1 MFALNF
7 PQEIEH
13 FIDVFRSIQLKDLI
27 DILVV
32 AFLIYKI
39 LLLLQGTKAL
49 QMLAGLAVII
59 LLYFFS
65 GILELLTLNWIL
77 DTFMSSLLI
86 LIIIVFQ
93 DDIRK
98 ALAKIGTV
106 PIARIQTEYSFGIEE
121 VVKAVSKLAEKKVG
135 ALIVFERE
143 ISLKDYLEG
152 AVLIDAK
159 VSEEL
164 LISIFNPKSPLHDGA
179 VIISGGKI
187 VAAGVVLPLSTN
199 PDIAKDLGTRHR
211 AGIGITE
218 VSDAVVIIVS
228 EERGEISLAV
238 GGKISRDITPA
249 TLRKMLSQLLGFETP
264 QPWWKRLRVKED
276 EKRA

>member
-1 MFALNF
+1 LFALNLS
-7 PQEIEH
+7 QEIEH
-13 FIDVFRSIQLKDLI
+13 FIGVFRSIQFKDII
-27 DILVV
+27 DILIV
-32 AFLIYKI
+32 ALLIYRI
-39 LLLLQGTKAL
+39 LLLVQGTKAL
-49 QMLAGLAVII
+49 QMLAGLTVII

-65 GILELLTLNWIL
+65 ETFELLTLNWIL
-77 DTFMSSLLI
+77 HTFMSSLLI

-106 PIARIQTEYSFGIEE
+106 PITRIQTEYSFGIEE
-121 VVKAVSKLAEKKVG
+121 VVKAVTKLAEKKIG

-152 AVLIDAK
+152 AVLLDAK

-179 VIISGGKI
+179 VVISGGKI

-211 AGIGITE
+211 AGIGITD
-218 VSDAVVIIVS
+218 VSDAVAVIVS

-249 TLRKMLSQLLGFETP
+249 TLRKMLSQLLGFETL

>member
-1 MFALNF
+1 LFILNF

-13 FIDVFRSIQLKDLI
+13 FIGVFRSIQLKDVI

-32 AFLIYKI
+32 AFLIYRI

-49 QMLAGLAVII
+49 QMLAGLTVII

-65 GILELLTLNWIL
+65 EILELLTLNWIL
-77 DTFMSSLLI
+77 HTFMSSLLI

-121 VVKAVSKLAEKKVG
+121 VVKAVTKLAEKKIG

-152 AVLIDAK
+152 AVLLDAK

-179 VIISGGKI
+179 VVISGGKI

-218 VSDAVVIIVS
+218 VSDAVAVIVS

-249 TLRKMLSQLLGFETP
+249 TLRKMLSQLLGFETL

>member
-1 MFALNF
+1 LFALNLS
-7 PQEIEH
+7 QEIEH
-13 FIDVFRSIQLKDLI
+13 FIGVFRSIQFKDII
-27 DILVV
+27 DILIV
-32 AFLIYKI
+32 ALLIYRI
-39 LLLLQGTKAL
+39 LLLVQGTKAL
-49 QMLAGLAVII
+49 QMLAGLTVII

-65 GILELLTLNWIL
+65 ETFELLTLNWIL
-77 DTFMSSLLI
+77 HTFMSSLLI

-121 VVKAVSKLAEKKVG
+121 VVKAVTKLAEKKIG

-152 AVLIDAK
+152 AVLLDAK

-179 VIISGGKI
+179 VVISGGKI

-211 AGIGITE
+211 AGIGITD
-218 VSDAVVIIVS
+218 VSDAVAVIVS

-249 TLRKMLSQLLGFETP
+249 TLRKMLSQLLGFETL

>member
-1 MFALNF
+1 LFALNF

-218 VSDAVVIIVS
+218 VSDAVAVIVS

-249 TLRKMLSQLLGFETP
+249 TLRKMLSQLLGFETL

>member
-13 FIDVFRSIQLKDLI
+13 FIGVFRSIQLKDLI

-32 AFLIYKI
+32 AFLIYRI

-49 QMLAGLAVII
+49 QMLAGLTVII

-65 GILELLTLNWIL
+65 EILELLTLNWIL
-77 DTFMSSLLI
+77 HTFMSSLLI

-93 DDIRK
+93 DDIKK

-106 PIARIQTEYSFGIEE
+106 PIVRIQTEYSFGIEE

-152 AVLIDAK
+152 AVVLDAK

-199 PDIAKDLGTRHR
+199 PNIAKDLGTRHR

-218 VSDAVVIIVS
+218 VSDAVAIIVS

-249 TLRKMLSQLLGFETP
+249 TLRKMLSQLLGFETL

>member
-1 MFALNF
+1 MFTLNF

-13 FIDVFRSIQLKDLI
+13 FIGVFRSIQLKDVI

-32 AFLIYKI
+32 AFLIYRI

-49 QMLAGLAVII
+49 QMLAGLTVII

-65 GILELLTLNWIL
+65 EILELLTLNWIL
-77 DTFMSSLLI
+77 HTFMSSLLI

-121 VVKAVSKLAEKKVG
+121 VVKAVTKLAEKKVG

-152 AVLIDAK
+152 AVLLDAK

-179 VIISGGKI
+179 VVISGGKI

-218 VSDAVVIIVS
+218 VSDAVAVIVS

-249 TLRKMLSQLLGFETP
+249 TLRKMLSQLLGFETL

>member
-1 MFALNF
+1 LFALNF

-13 FIDVFRSIQLKDLI
+13 FIGVFRSIQLKDII

-32 AFLIYKI
+32 AFLIYRI

-49 QMLAGLAVII
+49 QMLAGLTVII

-65 GILELLTLNWIL
+65 EILELLTLNWIL
-77 DTFMSSLLI
+77 HTFMSSLLI

-152 AVLIDAK
+152 AVLLDAK

-164 LISIFNPKSPLHDGA
+164 LISIFNTKSPLHDGA
-179 VIISGGKI
+179 VVISGGKI

-218 VSDAVVIIVS
+218 VSDAVAVIVS

-249 TLRKMLSQLLGFETP
+249 TLRKMLSQLLGFETL

>member
-1 MFALNF
+1 LFTLNF

-13 FIDVFRSIQLKDLI
+13 FIGVFRSIQLKDVI

-32 AFLIYKI
+32 AFLIYRI

-49 QMLAGLAVII
+49 QMLAGLTVII

-65 GILELLTLNWIL
+65 EILELLTLNWIL
-77 DTFMSSLLI
+77 HTFMSSLLI

-121 VVKAVSKLAEKKVG
+121 VVKAVTKLAEKKVG

-152 AVLIDAK
+152 AVLLDAK

-179 VIISGGKI
+179 VVISGGKI

-218 VSDAVVIIVS
+218 VSYAVAVIVS

-249 TLRKMLSQLLGFETP
+249 TLRKMLSQLLGFETL
-264 QPWWKRLRVKED
+264 QPWWKRLRVKEY

>member
-13 FIDVFRSIQLKDLI
+13 FIGVFRSIQLKDLI

-32 AFLIYKI
+32 AFLIYRI

-65 GILELLTLNWIL
+65 EILELLTLNWIL
-77 DTFMSSLLI
+77 HTFMSSLLI

-93 DDIRK
+93 DDIKK

-106 PIARIQTEYSFGIEE
+106 PIVRIQTEYSFGIEE

-152 AVLIDAK
+152 AVLLDAK

-218 VSDAVVIIVS
+218 VSDAVAIIVS

-249 TLRKMLSQLLGFETP
+249 TLRKMLSQLLGFETL

-276 EKRA
+276 EKRT

>member
-1 MFALNF
+1 LFASNILR
-7 PQEIEH
+7 ELEH
-13 FIDVFRSIQLKDLI
+13 FIEVFRSIQFKDII
-27 DILVV
+27 DILLV
-32 AFLIYKI
+32 AFLIYRV

-49 QMLAGLAVII
+49 QMLAGLTVII

-65 GILELLTLNWIL
+65 EIFQLLTLNWIL
-77 DTFMSSLLI
+77 HTFMSSLLI

-106 PIARIQTEYSFGIEE
+106 PIARIQSEYSLGIEE
-121 VVKAVSKLAEKKVG
+121 VVKAVTKLAEKKIG

-143 ISLKDYLEG
+143 ISLRDYLEG
-152 AVLIDAK
+152 AVLLDAK

-179 VIISGGKI
+179 VVISGGKI

-218 VSDAVVIIVS
+218 VSDAVSVIVS

-249 TLRKMLSQLLGFETP
+249 TLRKMLSQLLGFETI
-264 QPWWKRLRVKED
+264 QPWWKRLRVKEY

>member
-1 MFALNF
+1 MINIEAFKWL
-7 PQEIEH
+7 EH
-13 FIDVFRSIQLKDLI
+13 FIGVFRSIQFKDI
-27 DILVV
+27 VDIFVV
-32 AFLIYKI
+32 AFLIYRI

-49 QMLAGLAVII
+49 QMLAGLTII
-59 LLYFFS
+59 IALYFISQIF
-65 GILELLTLNWIL
+65 ELLTLNWIL
-77 DTFMSSLLI
+77 QTFMSSLLI

-93 DDIRK
+93 DDIKK

-106 PIARIQTEYSFGIEE
+106 PTAKIQTEYSFGIEE
-121 VVKAVSKLAEKKVG
+121 VVKAVTKLAEKKIG

-152 AVLIDAK
+152 SVLLDAK

-164 LISIFNPKSPLHDGA
+164 LVSIFNPKSPLHDGA

-218 VSDAVVIIVS
+218 VSDAVAVIVS

-249 TLRKMLSQLLGFETP
+249 TLRKILSQLLGFETI
-264 QPWWKRLRVKED
+264 QPWWKRLRNKEN
-276 EKRA
+276 EKRK

>member
-1 MFALNF
+1 LFALNF

-13 FIDVFRSIQLKDLI
+13 FIGVFRSIQLKDVI

-32 AFLIYKI
+32 AFLIYRI

-65 GILELLTLNWIL
+65 EILELLTLNWIL
-77 DTFMSSLLI
+77 HTFMSSLLI

-152 AVLIDAK
+152 AVLLDAK

-218 VSDAVVIIVS
+218 VSDAVAIIVS

-249 TLRKMLSQLLGFETP
+249 TLRKMLSQLLGFETL

>member
-1 MFALNF
+1 LFALNF

-32 AFLIYKI
+32 AFVIYKI

-187 VAAGVVLPLSTN
+187 VAAGAVLPLSTN

>member
-1 MFALNF
+1 LFDLNF
-7 PQEIEH
+7 LQELEH
-13 FIDVFRSIQLKDLI
+13 FIGVFRSIQFKDII

-32 AFLIYKI
+32 AFLIYRI

-49 QMLAGLAVII
+49 QMLAGLTVII

-65 GILELLTLNWIL
+65 EIFELLTLNWIL
-77 DTFMSSLLI
+77 HTFMSSLLI

-106 PIARIQTEYSFGIEE
+106 PIARIQTEYSFSIEE
-121 VVKAVSKLAEKKVG
+121 VVKAVTKLAEKKVG

-143 ISLKDYLEG
+143 ISLRDYLEG
-152 AVLIDAK
+152 AVLLDAK

-179 VIISGGKI
+179 VVISGGKL

-218 VSDAVVIIVS
+218 VSDAVSVIVS

-249 TLRKMLSQLLGFETP
+249 TLRKMLSQLLGFESL
-264 QPWWKRLRVKED
+264 QPWWKRLRVKKD

>member
-249 TLRKMLSQLLGFETP
+249 TLRKMLSQLLGFETL

>member
-32 AFLIYKI
+32 AFVIYKI

>member
-1 MFALNF
+1 LFALNF

-13 FIDVFRSIQLKDLI
+13 FIGVFRSIQLKDAI

-32 AFLIYKI
+32 AFLIYRI
-39 LLLLQGTKAL
+39 LLLVQGTKAL
-49 QMLAGLAVII
+49 QMLAGLTVII

-65 GILELLTLNWIL
+65 EIFELLTLNWIL
-77 DTFMSSLLI
+77 HTFMSSLLI

-121 VVKAVSKLAEKKVG
+121 VVKAVTKLAEKKIG

-143 ISLKDYLEG
+143 ISLRDYLEG
-152 AVLIDAK
+152 AVLLDAK

-179 VIISGGKI
+179 VVISGGKI

-218 VSDAVVIIVS
+218 VSDAVAVIVS

-249 TLRKMLSQLLGFETP
+249 TLRKMLSQLLGFETL

>member
-1 MFALNF
+1 LFALNILR
-7 PQEIEH
+7 ELEH
-13 FIDVFRSIQLKDLI
+13 FIEVFRSIQFKDII
-27 DILVV
+27 DILLV
-32 AFLIYKI
+32 AFLIYRV

-49 QMLAGLAVII
+49 QMLAGLTVII

-65 GILELLTLNWIL
+65 EIFQLLTLNWIL
-77 DTFMSSLLI
+77 HTFMSSLLI

-106 PIARIQTEYSFGIEE
+106 PIARIQSEYSLGIEE
-121 VVKAVSKLAEKKVG
+121 VVKAVTKLAEKKIG

-143 ISLKDYLEG
+143 ISLRDYLEG
-152 AVLIDAK
+152 AVLLDAK

-179 VIISGGKI
+179 VVISGGKI

-218 VSDAVVIIVS
+218 VSDAVSVIVS

-249 TLRKMLSQLLGFETP
+249 TLRKMLSQLLGFETI
-264 QPWWKRLRVKED
+264 QPWWKRLRVKEY

>member
-1 MFALNF
+1 LFALNF

-13 FIDVFRSIQLKDLI
+13 FIGVFRSIQFKDII

-32 AFLIYKI
+32 AFLIYRI

-49 QMLAGLAVII
+49 QMLAGLTVII

-65 GILELLTLNWIL
+65 EIFELLTLNWIL
-77 DTFMSSLLI
+77 HTFMSSLLI

-93 DDIRK
+93 DDIKK

-121 VVKAVSKLAEKKVG
+121 VVKAVTKLAEKKVG

-152 AVLIDAK
+152 AVLLDAK

-164 LISIFNPKSPLHDGA
+164 LISIFNTKSPLHDGA
-179 VIISGGKI
+179 VVISGGKI

-218 VSDAVVIIVS
+218 VSDAVAVIVS

-249 TLRKMLSQLLGFETP
+249 TLRKMLSQLLGFETL

>member
-1 MFALNF
+1 LFALNF
-7 PQEIEH
+7 LQEIDH
-13 FIDVFRSIQLKDLI
+13 FIGVFRSIQLKDVI

-32 AFLIYKI
+32 AFLIYRI

-49 QMLAGLAVII
+49 QMLAGLTVII

-65 GILELLTLNWIL
+65 EILELLTLNWIL
-77 DTFMSSLLI
+77 HTFMSSLLI

-121 VVKAVSKLAEKKVG
+121 VVKAVTKLAEKKIG

-152 AVLIDAK
+152 AVLLDAK

-179 VIISGGKI
+179 VVISGGKI

-218 VSDAVVIIVS
+218 VSDAVAVIVS

-249 TLRKMLSQLLGFETP
+249 TLRKMLSQLLGFETL

>member
-1 MFALNF
+1 LFALNF

>member
-1 MFALNF
+1 LFALNLS
-7 PQEIEH
+7 QEIEH
-13 FIDVFRSIQLKDLI
+13 FIGVFRSIQFKDII

-32 AFLIYKI
+32 AFLIYRI
-39 LLLLQGTKAL
+39 LLLVQGTKAL
-49 QMLAGLAVII
+49 QMLAGLTVII

-65 GILELLTLNWIL
+65 ETFELLTLNWIL
-77 DTFMSSLLI
+77 HTFMSSLLI

-121 VVKAVSKLAEKKVG
+121 VVKAVTKLAEKKIG

-152 AVLIDAK
+152 AVLLDAK

-179 VIISGGKI
+179 VVISGGKI

-211 AGIGITE
+211 AGIGITD
-218 VSDAVVIIVS
+218 VSDAVAVIVS

-249 TLRKMLSQLLGFETP
+249 TLRKMLSQLLGFETL

-276 EKRA
+276 EKTA

>member
-1 MFALNF
+1 LFALNF

-13 FIDVFRSIQLKDLI
+13 FIGVFRSIQFKDII
-27 DILVV
+27 DILIV
-32 AFLIYKI
+32 ALLIYRI

-49 QMLAGLAVII
+49 QMLAGLTVII

-65 GILELLTLNWIL
+65 EILELLTLNWIL
-77 DTFMSSLLI
+77 HTFMSSLLI

-121 VVKAVSKLAEKKVG
+121 VVKAVTKLAEKKIG

-152 AVLIDAK
+152 AVLLDAK

-179 VIISGGKI
+179 VVISGGKI

-218 VSDAVVIIVS
+218 VSDAVAVIVS

-249 TLRKMLSQLLGFETP
+249 TLRKMLSQLLGFETL

>member
-1 MFALNF
+1 LFALNF
-7 PQEIEH
+7 LQEIEH
-13 FIDVFRSIQLKDLI
+13 FIGVFRSIQLKDVI

-32 AFLIYKI
+32 AFLIYRI

-49 QMLAGLAVII
+49 QMLAGLTVII

-65 GILELLTLNWIL
+65 ETFELLTLNWIL
-77 DTFMSSLLI
+77 HTFMSSLLI

-152 AVLIDAK
+152 AVVLDAK

-211 AGIGITE
+211 AGIGITD
-218 VSDAVVIIVS
+218 VSDAVAVIVS

-249 TLRKMLSQLLGFETP
+249 TLRKMLSQLLGFETL

>member
-1 MFALNF
+1 LFALNF
-7 PQEIEH
+7 LQELEH
-13 FIDVFRSIQLKDLI
+13 FIGVFRSIQFKDII
-27 DILVV
+27 DILIL
-32 AFLIYKI
+32 AFLIYRI

-49 QMLAGLAVII
+49 QMLAGLTVII

-65 GILELLTLNWIL
+65 EILELLTLNWIL
-77 DTFMSSLLI
+77 HTFMSSLLI

-106 PIARIQTEYSFGIEE
+106 PIARIQTEYSFSIEE
-121 VVKAVSKLAEKKVG
+121 VVKAVTKLAEKKVG

-143 ISLKDYLEG
+143 ISLRDYLEG
-152 AVLIDAK
+152 AVLLDAK

-179 VIISGGKI
+179 VVISGGKL

-218 VSDAVVIIVS
+218 VSDAVAVIVS

-249 TLRKMLSQLLGFETP
+249 TLRKMLSQLLGFETL

>member
-1 MFALNF
+1 LFALNF
-7 PQEIEH
+7 PQEIDH
-13 FIDVFRSIQLKDLI
+13 FIGVFRSIQFKDII

-32 AFLIYKI
+32 AFLIYRI

-49 QMLAGLAVII
+49 QMLAGLTVII

-65 GILELLTLNWIL
+65 EILELLTLNWIL
-77 DTFMSSLLI
+77 HTFMSSLLI

-121 VVKAVSKLAEKKVG
+121 VVKAVTKLAEKKIG

-152 AVLIDAK
+152 AVLLDAK

-179 VIISGGKI
+179 VVISGGKI

-218 VSDAVVIIVS
+218 VSDAVVVIVS

-249 TLRKMLSQLLGFETP
+249 TLRKMLSQLLGFETL

>member
-1 MFALNF
+1 MFALNLS
-7 PQEIEH
+7 QEIEH
-13 FIDVFRSIQLKDLI
+13 FIGVFRSIQFKDII
-27 DILVV
+27 DILIV
-32 AFLIYKI
+32 ALLIYRI
-39 LLLLQGTKAL
+39 LLLVQGTKAL
-49 QMLAGLAVII
+49 QMLAGLTVII

-65 GILELLTLNWIL
+65 ETFELLTLNWIL
-77 DTFMSSLLI
+77 HTFMSSLLI

-121 VVKAVSKLAEKKVG
+121 VVKAVTKLAEKKIG

-152 AVLIDAK
+152 AVLLDAK

-179 VIISGGKI
+179 VVISGGKI

-218 VSDAVVIIVS
+218 VSDAVAVIVS

-249 TLRKMLSQLLGFETP
+249 TLRKMLSQLLGFETL

-276 EKRA
+276 EKTA

>member
-1 MFALNF
+1 LFALNF
-7 PQEIEH
+7 LQEIEH
-13 FIDVFRSIQLKDLI
+13 FIGVFRSIQFKDII
-27 DILVV
+27 DILIV
-32 AFLIYKI
+32 ALLIYRI
-39 LLLLQGTKAL
+39 LLLVQGTKAL
-49 QMLAGLAVII
+49 QMLAGLTVII

-65 GILELLTLNWIL
+65 ETFELLTLNWIL
-77 DTFMSSLLI
+77 HTFMSSLLI

-121 VVKAVSKLAEKKVG
+121 VVKAVTKLAEKKIG

-152 AVLIDAK
+152 AVLLDAK

-179 VIISGGKI
+179 VVISGGKI

-211 AGIGITE
+211 AGIGITD
-218 VSDAVVIIVS
+218 VSDAVAVIVS

-249 TLRKMLSQLLGFETP
+249 TLRKMLSQLLGFETL

>member
-1 MFALNF
+1 MFALNILREF
-7 PQEIEH
+7 EH
-13 FIDVFRSIQLKDLI
+13 FIEVFRSIQFKDII
-27 DILVV
+27 DILLV
-32 AFLIYKI
+32 AFLIYRV

-49 QMLAGLAVII
+49 QMLAGLTVII

-65 GILELLTLNWIL
+65 EIFQLLTLNWIL
-77 DTFMSSLLI
+77 HTFMSSLLI

-106 PIARIQTEYSFGIEE
+106 PIARIQSEYSLGIEE
-121 VVKAVSKLAEKKVG
+121 VVKAVTKLAEKKIG

-143 ISLKDYLEG
+143 ISLRDYLEG
-152 AVLIDAK
+152 AVLLDAK

-179 VIISGGKI
+179 VVISGGKI

-218 VSDAVVIIVS
+218 VSDAVSVIVS

-238 GGKISRDITPA
+238 GGKISRDVTPA
-249 TLRKMLSQLLGFETP
+249 TLRKMLSQLLGFETI
-264 QPWWKRLRVKED
+264 QPWWKRLRVKEY